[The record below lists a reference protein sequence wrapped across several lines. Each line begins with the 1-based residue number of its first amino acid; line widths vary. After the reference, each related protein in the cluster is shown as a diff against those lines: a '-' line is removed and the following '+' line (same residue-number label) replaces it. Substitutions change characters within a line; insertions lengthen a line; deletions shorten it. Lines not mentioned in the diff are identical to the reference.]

1 MQPLEPTERQA
12 LEQIIKDPMYASAI
26 KKVFANREDYFTK
39 SAKLNLNVIPETLHA
54 KVKQD
59 ALAKHAAAMAK
70 AYGQAWS
77 DIEKAA
83 KE

>member
-26 KKVFANREDYFTK
+26 KKVLANREDYFTK
-39 SAKLNLNVIPETLHA
+39 SARTNINVIPENLHI

-59 ALAKHAAAMAK
+59 ALSRQHAAMAK